1 MTRIDRRQLLTG
13 LAAGLAAPALLLRA
27 RAQAVPFIDYPFQ
40 LGVAAGDPDARGF
53 VIWTRLA
60 PRPME
65 PDRGLRPSPI
75 PVRWEVA
82 ESPSFS
88 RLVAEGEAIA
98 RPELGHSV
106 HVTLDQLQPDRVY
119 HYRFIAGGERSP
131 VGRGRTL
138 PAEGA
143 AVGEVKLGVAGCQD
157 WQSGYYTAFRHLARE
172 APHAIFHYGDY
183 IYEYGIR
190 ASAFSFGLRE
200 TIPNVRRHEGPE
212 VMSLDDYRRR
222 YSLIRSDL
230 DLQAAHHAACFL
242 CSYDDHEIANNW
254 VTDRIVRSDVPPAVF
269 RLRRAAALQA
279 WYEFMP
285 VRADAFP
292 EGGTT
297 GPWRSY
303 RWGRLLDARMLN
315 TRLYRTPQPCGDVFG
330 SNCPEVR
337 APQAEVLG
345 RAQEDWLV
353 EGLTQGLTR
362 TPATWS
368 ALLQQVMM
376 MDIDRGRG
384 ETRGINTD
392 SWAGYLVPRDRLLE
406 RLQPVRNLVVLTG
419 DEHQHWAGEVRR
431 SEADA
436 ASPAR
441 AIEFVTTSISS
452 GSDGPG
458 ERAEH
463 ATVLSR
469 NPGVKYVRDERGY
482 AVMTVRPDSWQ
493 TEFRVV
499 DTVRTPGG
507 KLSTHASFR
516 VPAGRSVLERV

>member
-1 MTRIDRRQLLTG
+1 MVAGMKLLPRRRLLG
-13 LAAGLAAPALLLRA
+13 GIAAGLAAPALVLRA
-27 RAQAVPFIDYPFQ
+27 RAQAVPFVDYPFQ

-60 PRPME
+60 PRPLE

-75 PVRWEVA
+75 ALRWEVS
-82 ESPSFS
+82 ESPGFG
-88 RLVAEGEAIA
+88 RLVAEGEAVA

-106 HVTLDQLQPDRVY
+106 HVTLEQLRADRVY
-119 HYRFIAGGERSP
+119 YYRFIAGGERSP
-131 VGRGRTL
+131 VGRARTL
-138 PAEGA
+138 PEEGA
-143 AVGEVKLGVAGCQD
+143 SVAEVRLGVAGCQD

-190 ASAFSFGLRE
+190 SSIFSFGLRE
-200 TIPNVRRHEGPE
+200 TIPTVRRHEGPE
-212 VMSLDDYRRR
+212 TMSLDDYRRR
-222 YSLIRSDL
+222 YSLVRSDP

-242 CSYDDHEIANNW
+242 CSYDDHEVVNNW
-254 VTDRIVRSDVPPAVF
+254 VADFHARSEAPPPVF
-269 RLRRAAALQA
+269 RLRRAAAMQA

-292 EGGTT
+292 EAGLS

-303 RWGRLLDARMLN
+303 RWGQLLDARLLN

-337 APQAEVLG
+337 NPQAEVLG
-345 RAQEDWLV
+345 QAQEDWLV
-353 EGLTQGLTR
+353 QGLKQSPR
-362 TPATWS
+362 RWN

-376 MDIDRGRG
+376 MDIDRARG
-384 ETRGINTD
+384 EGRGINPD
-392 SWAGYLVPRDRLLE
+392 SWAGYLVPRDRLLQ
-406 RLQPVRNLVVLTG
+406 RLQGVDNLVVLTG
-419 DEHQHWAGEVRR
+419 DEHQHWAGELRP
-431 SEADA
+431 SGAGPQT
-436 ASPAR
+436 PAR
-441 AIEFVTTSISS
+441 GVEFVTTSISS

-463 ATVLSR
+463 AAVLAR

-482 AVMTVRPDSWQ
+482 AMMTVRPESWQ
-493 TEFRVV
+493 AEFRVV
-499 DTVRTPGG
+499 DTVRAPGG
-507 KLSTHASFR
+507 KLSTHASFT
-516 VPAGRSVLERV
+516 VPAGQAMLLR